1 MAEKTAEDIEFEK
14 KLAKATYKTTYQDLG
29 TNSSKCTHSHNISD
43 SPERPWD
50 KREVHRRI

>member
-29 TNSSKCTHSHNISD
+29 SNSSKCTHPHNISD